1 MDKDLLK
8 DRLDT
13 AARIRFIREKA
24 GLTQEAFAEI
34 LGISLSGY
42 KKIENAENQISLNGL
57 RKLNRKLQV
66 TTDYILLG
74 DYVQSDTLWNQ
85 IMNCSD
91 SDKMFIMLKLLLYFT
106 QNKDNIFYLK
116 EEQAHIDKAI
126 LHVMED
132 LKKYSKN

>member
-1 MDKDLLK
+1 MGEELLK

-13 AARIRFIREKA
+13 AARIRQIRENA

-57 RKLNRKLQV
+57 RRLKRELHV

-74 DYVQSDTLWNQ
+74 ETEGLDAEWDK
-85 IMNCSD
+85 IMGYGD
-91 SDKMFIMLKLLLYFT
+91 SEKMLLMLRLLLYFT
-106 QNKDNIFYLK
+106 KAKDSAFYLRDK
-116 EEQAHIDKAI
+116 QDNIDKAI
-126 LHVMED
+126 LHVMD
-132 LKKYSKN
+132 DFKKI